1 MNSFFW
7 TSGHLGWGI
16 FALATF
22 TLLWALAFD
31 LAWRLT
37 RVKFARLLS
46 GMCAA
51 WVIVAILI
59 VLGFGMTGNS
69 HNCARSICGVS
80 FDQAALFMLG
90 QLADHGNPER
100 GTIAKFG

>member
-1 MNSFFW
+1 VNSFFW

-16 FALATF
+16 FALVAF

-37 RVKFARLLS
+37 RMKFVRLLG

-59 VLGFGMTGNS
+59 VLGFGMTSNGRD
-69 HNCARSICGVS
+69 CARSICGAS
-80 FDQAALFMLG
+80 SDQAAPFISG

-100 GTIAKFG
+100 GMTAKFG

>member
-7 TSGHLGWGI
+7 TSGHLGWGV
-16 FALATF
+16 FALAVF

-37 RVKFARLLS
+37 RMKFARLLS
-46 GMCAA
+46 GMCAV

-59 VLGFGMTGNS
+59 VLCFGMASNG
-69 HNCARSICGVS
+69 HDCARSIYGAS
-80 FDQAALFMLG
+80 SDQAALSISR

-100 GTIAKFG
+100 GMIAKFG